1 MEEQRQSRH
10 KAAASFGLEAGWRT
24 VLPGGAPRGGRGV
37 SVRLRRRAEAPDCHQ
52 EKARPGIAAL
62 WGRGP
67 RRLSFLRLGPLGLP
81 FCGVA
86 AISRS
91 RRGGGRGGAGERARA
106 ASGSEGGRI
115 PFVLRLWAL
124 GSARAVPR
132 PAPDTRRVRAACEP
146 LKSSER
152 RARSPE
158 FFLLSKPLKSGIA
171 HPHPCSVKG
180 IDFTR

>member
-10 KAAASFGLEAGWRT
+10 KAAASFGLEAGWPT

-37 SVRLRRRAEAPDCHQ
+37 SVRPRRRAEAPECHQ

-91 RRGGGRGGAGERARA
+91 RRGGGEGRGGRARA
-106 ASGSEGGRI
+106 GS
-115 PFVLRLWAL
+115 LRQRRRANALCSSPL
-124 GSARAVPR
+124 GSGLGSGCAATRPGHAPGARGV
-132 PAPDTRRVRAACEP
+132 
-146 LKSSER
+146 
-152 RARSPE
+152 
-158 FFLLSKPLKSGIA
+158 
-171 HPHPCSVKG
+171 
-180 IDFTR
+180 